1 MTDTILFEQHDGVA
15 QLCFNRGSRHNALGH
30 VELRAI
36 GSALDTLA
44 DDTRVL
50 LITSEGSRTFCAGA
64 DLSELSS
71 GVLTGDQFQA
81 VTNRIAALPMPTLC
95 AISGNVFGGGVELAM
110 SCDFRIGADDIMM
123 RIPAA
128 AIGLCYPIDGIEKL
142 VTRLGP
148 GVAKRLLVAAEELN
162 AQSMRELGLLDWLAS
177 PSTLSATA
185 RDRAEQLAGLAPLA
199 VRSMKRIIDTCASGS
214 HDREQARAL
223 SELCNQSADLQEG
236 LAAVRERRPPSFKGQ

>member
-36 GSALDTLA
+36 GAALDTLA
-44 DDTRVL
+44 KDTRVL
-50 LITSEGSRTFCAGA
+50 MIASEGSRTFCAGA

-81 VTNRIAALPMPTLC
+81 VTNRIAALSIPTLC
-95 AISGNVFGGGVELAM
+95 VLSGNVFGGGVELAM
-110 SCDFRIGADDIMM
+110 SCDFRIGSDDIMM

-142 VTRLGP
+142 VNRLGP

-162 AQSMRELGLLDWLAS
+162 AQQMRELGLLDWLAS

-185 RDRAEQLAGLAPLA
+185 RDRAEQLAGLAPVA
-199 VRSMKRIIDTCASGS
+199 VRSMKDIIDRCASGVL
-214 HDREQARAL
+214 DRDYARTL
-223 SELCNQSADLQEG
+223 SDRCSQSTDLQEG
-236 LAAVRERRPPSFKGQ
+236 LAAARERRTPSFKGH

>member
-1 MTDTILFEQHDGVA
+1 MTDTVLFEQHDGVA

-36 GSALDTLA
+36 STALDNLA

-64 DLSELSS
+64 DLNELSS
-71 GVLTGDQFQA
+71 GLLTGDQFQE
-81 VTNRIAALPMPTLC
+81 VTNQIAALPILTLC
-95 AISGNVFGGGVELAM
+95 VVSGNVFGGGVELAM

-148 GVAKRLLVAAEELN
+148 GVAKRLLLAAEEIN
-162 AQSMRELGLLDWLAS
+162 AQQMHQLGLLDWLAS
-177 PSTLSATA
+177 PSTLSTAA
-185 RDRAEQLAGLAPLA
+185 RDRAEQLAALAPMA
-199 VRSMKRIIDTCASGS
+199 VRSMKHIIDNCAGGAM
-214 HDREQARAL
+214 DREHARTL
-223 SELCNQSADLQEG
+223 SERCSQSSDLQEG
-236 LAAVRERRPPSFKGQ
+236 LAAARERRTPSFKGE

>member
-36 GSALDTLA
+36 GAALDTLA
-44 DDTRVL
+44 EDTRVL
-50 LITSEGSRTFCAGA
+50 MIASEGSRTFCAGA

-81 VTNRIAALPMPTLC
+81 VTNRIAALPIPTLC
-95 AISGNVFGGGVELAM
+95 VLSGNVFGGGVELAM
-110 SCDFRIGADDIMM
+110 SCDFRIGSDDIMM

-142 VTRLGP
+142 VNRLGP

-162 AQSMRELGLLDWLAS
+162 AQQMRELGLLDWLAS

-199 VRSMKRIIDTCASGS
+199 VRSMKDIIDRCASGAL
-214 HDREQARAL
+214 DRDYARTM
-223 SELCNQSADLQEG
+223 SDRCSQSTDLQEG
-236 LAAVRERRPPSFKGQ
+236 LAAARERRTPSFKGH